1 MTLTEVTHRIDVPSD
16 AEAAYRIVADVTL
29 WPLYFPPTVR
39 AERLSFDGREEH
51 LRIWALADGELR
63 TWRSRRVLDPERR
76 RVAFHQSHPKPPVA
90 EMGGAW
96 RVEERPGGGCTV
108 VLDHHYRAVDDDPAH
123 LARIERAVE
132 HNSTAELENLR
143 RAVLRSGEEAELL
156 LEFTD
161 TETVHG
167 PLPEVYAFLH
177 DADQWPARL
186 DHVAALDLRE
196 DSEGLQVLRMD
207 TKAPDGSVHTTV
219 SGRVCE
225 RDRRIV
231 YKQTTLPP
239 ALQAHNGEWLF
250 EETAP
255 GVVRVTARHQVLLS
269 PEGIAALPEPP
280 ASLDA
285 ARAAVRGAL
294 GGNSRATMAR
304 ARAFV
309 EAAGAS
315 RPAPQAP

>member
-1 MTLTEVTHRIDVPSD
+1 MTLTKVTHRIDVPSA
-16 AEAAYRIVADVTL
+16 AESVYRIVADVSL

-39 AERLSFDGREEH
+39 AERLSWNGREEDIR
-51 LRIWALADGELR
+51 LWALADGELR
-63 TWRSRRVLDPERR
+63 TWQSRRLLDPGRH
-76 RVAFHQSHPKPPVA
+76 RVEFHQSHPRPPVA

-96 RVEERPGGGCTV
+96 TVEEHAEGCTV

-143 RAVLRSGEEAELL
+143 RAVLRAGQEADLL

-161 TETVHG
+161 TETVNG
-167 PLPEVYAFLH
+167 PLGEVYDFLY
-177 DADQWPARL
+177 DVAKWPERL

-196 DSEGLQVLRMD
+196 DAEGLQYMRMD

-239 ALQAHNGEWLF
+239 VLQAHNGEWLF
-250 EETAP
+250 EETEP
-255 GVVRVTARHQVLLS
+255 GTVRVTARHQVILS
-269 PEGIAALPEPP
+269 PEGIAALPGPP
-280 ASLDA
+280 ASLGA
-285 ARAAVRGAL
+285 ARAAVRQAL
-294 GGNSRATMAR
+294 GGNSRATMSR
-304 ARAFV
+304 ARVFV
-309 EAAGAS
+309 EAGPPPAS
-315 RPAPQAP
+315 

>member
-1 MTLTEVTHRIDVPSD
+1 MTLTKVTHRIGVPSD
-16 AEAAYRIVADVTL
+16 VESVYRIVADVSL

-39 AERLSFDGREEH
+39 AERQSWDGREEH
-51 LRIWALADGELR
+51 IRIWALADGELR
-63 TWRSRRVLDPERR
+63 TWQSRRLLDPGRH
-76 RVAFHQSHPKPPVA
+76 RVEFHQSHPSPPVA

-96 RVEERPGGGCTV
+96 TVEEHDDGCTV

-123 LARIERAVE
+123 LARIERAVD

-143 RAVLRSGEEAELL
+143 RAVLRAGQEAGLL

-161 TETVHG
+161 TETVKG
-167 PLPEVYAFLH
+167 PLGEVYAFLY
-177 DADQWPARL
+177 DAAKWPERL

-196 DSEGLQVLRMD
+196 DTEGLQYMRMD

-231 YKQTTLPP
+231 YKQAVLPP
-239 ALQAHNGEWLF
+239 VLQAHNGEWLF

-255 GVVRVTARHQVLLS
+255 GTVTVTARHQVILS

-280 ASLDA
+280 SSLDA
-285 ARAAVRGAL
+285 ARAAVRQAL

-309 EAAGAS
+309 EAGSSAA
-315 RPAPQAP
+315 PAPPAS

>member
-1 MTLTEVTHRIDVPSD
+1 MTLTEVTHRIDVPSGP
-16 AEAAYRIVADVTL
+16 EAAYRIVADVSL

-39 AERLSFDGREEH
+39 AERLSFDGREEQ

-63 TWRSRRVLDPERR
+63 TWRSRRLLDPVRH
-76 RVAFHQSHPKPPVA
+76 RVEFHQSHPRPPVA

-96 RVEERPGGGCTV
+96 SVEERPGGCTV

-143 RAVLRSGEEAELL
+143 RAVVRSGEEAELL

-167 PLPEVYAFLH
+167 PLSEVYDFLH
-177 DADQWPARL
+177 DAAKWPERL
-186 DHVAALDLRE
+186 DHVAALELRE
-196 DSEGLQVLRMD
+196 DSEGLQYLRMD

-239 ALQAHNGEWLF
+239 VLQAHNGEWLF
-250 EETAP
+250 AETEP
-255 GVVRVTARHQVLLS
+255 GTVRVTARHQVLLS

-285 ARAAVRGAL
+285 ARAAVRAAL

-309 EAAGAS
+309 EAA
-315 RPAPQAP
+315 RPAPQTP